1 MNNMLSSLN
10 TVSDPKTLKTK
21 SVEGKLWETL
31 RSLAVTEGNIRL
43 FHTLKNWGLATNDV
57 TNFVSKQ
64 TLHMKAYKNADC
76 KTKKA
81 AMTNKLR
88 DACMYAKK
96 LRQEKNVIKN
106 RVFKKYQYSKAEGK
120 KVVSSLLSRYRE
132 LKCEEIKKAI
142 KKAKFLKDK
151 NQVTESFKE
160 APPRTAEILSGVN
173 ILAQNRNL

>member
-1 MNNMLSSLN
+1 MNNLLSNLN
-10 TVSDPKTLKTK
+10 TVSSPKTQMTK

-57 TNFVSKQ
+57 SNFVRKQ
-64 TLHMKAYKNADC
+64 SLHKKAHKSTDC

-81 AMTNKLR
+81 AMASKLK

-106 RVFKKYQYSKAEGK
+106 RVFRKYQHSRNEGK
-120 KVVSSLLSRYRE
+120 KVVSSLVAR
-132 LKCEEIKKAI
+132 
-142 KKAKFLKDK
+142 
-151 NQVTESFKE
+151 
-160 APPRTAEILSGVN
+160 
-173 ILAQNRNL
+173 